1 MSQITLPS
9 VFDNLAHRKDGSVKL
24 TFETRELNAEEI
36 MMLLGFRNTEGWLAF
51 SPNKELKIPEG
62 ESNLDLKSPSELLRD
77 ALYVRFKEKN
87 VVGTFQTYYNEQMEK
102 IRQLVLRD
110 IKK

>member
-1 MSQITLPS
+1 MSQITLPAQ
-9 VFDNLAHRKDGSVKL
+9 FDNLAHRKDGSVKL
-24 TFETRELNAEEI
+24 SFETRELTAEEI
-36 MMLLGFRNTEGWLAF
+36 MQLLGFRNSEGWLLF
-51 SPNKELKIPEG
+51 SQSKELKVPE
-62 ESNLDLKSPSELLRD
+62 EEANLDLKSPSELLRD

-102 IRQLVLRD
+102 IRQMVLKD